1 MNISWSKLVLVFA
14 IFLAAMGTAQA
25 DEVHLKN
32 GDRITGEVVTMEE
45 DKLLLKTSYAGEI
58 TIQWDQVAS
67 LVTDTPVEVSFQDE
81 TMAVGTTRPAKDGKM
96 SLETTETA
104 EVISFQLDEVKSIN
118 PKPSEE
124 GVEIKADVNFGFSY
138 ERGNTNKDK
147 LHLNGSFS
155 ARDGDNRYT
164 AKADVNREE
173 SSGVPTENNWL
184 ALAKYDRFL
193 TEKMYWFT
201 TASFEHDEFK
211 SLNLRTTLATGAGR
225 QFIET
230 ALTNLLIE
238 LGLAYVIEDFTT
250 KDNDYTALRWSL
262 DFDRYIVSDKI
273 QFFHWDE
280 LFYNLKSSKDFV
292 LRTKTGFRFPLYGKF
307 KWTVRYDFDLDTSP
321 DPGRKEEDQRFIIT
335 VGYEY

>member
-1 MNISWSKLVLVFA
+1 MNNRLKTLVLVA
-14 IFLAAMGTAQA
+14 AVILAAIGTARA

-45 DKLLLKTSYAGEI
+45 DKLVLKTSYAGEI
-58 TIQWDQVAS
+58 TIQWDEVAS
-67 LVTDTPVEVSFQDE
+67 MATDAPVEVSFQDE
-81 TMAVGTTRPAKDGKM
+81 TTVVGTTKPAKDGEM
-96 SLETTETA
+96 SLKTAETA

-118 PKPSEE
+118 PKSPEK
-124 GVEIKADVNFGFSY
+124 GVEIKGDVNLGLKY
-138 ERGNTNKDK
+138 ERGNTDKDVI
-147 LHLNGSFS
+147 HVDGSFS
-155 ARDGDNRYT
+155 AREGDNRYS
-164 AKADVNREE
+164 AKGDVNREKA
-173 SSGVPTENNWL
+173 SGVKTENNWL

-238 LGLAYVIEDFTT
+238 LGLAYVIEDFTS

-262 DFDRYIVSDKI
+262 DFDRYVLSDKV

-280 LFYNLKSSKDFV
+280 LFWSLKDTDGVV
-292 LRTKTGFRFPLYGKF
+292 LRTQTGFRFPLYGNF

-321 DPGRKEEDQRFIIT
+321 DPGRKEEDQRFIVT